1 MGLFSRHKPKIKI
14 QTTKKDGF
22 SGWVK
27 CTDCQELIH
36 ASEIQK
42 NLHCCPKCNHHYR
55 LSATQRIHLLADEGT
70 FTEWGTE
77 FLPTDPLHFKDSEAY
92 SERIKIATAKSGR
105 SEAAMVGPCQ
115 IHGIDIALGVLDFSF
130 MGGSMGS
137 VVGER
142 LTLMIEQATER
153 KLPVVIV
160 SASGG
165 ARMQESI
172 LSLMQMAKTA
182 AALAKLHEAGLPYI
196 SVLTNPTTG
205 GVTASF
211 ASLGDI
217 IIAEP
222 DALIGFAGSRVVEQ
236 TIGQKLPPGAQK
248 SEFLLEKGM
257 IDCIVDRHQLKDR
270 LALILYY
277 LGGNEREFEENEEK
291 LQMLCGKKSSHL
303 PQKLKELL
311 ATAEEE
317 WAKDRKPQGKDN
329 EKSTRTCRR

>member
-1 MGLFSRHKPKIKI
+1 MGLFSRHKPKIKV

-27 CTDCQELIH
+27 CTECQELIH

-55 LSATQRIHLLADEGT
+55 LSALQRVHLLADEGT
-70 FTEWGTE
+70 FVEWGME
-77 FLPTDPLHFKDSEAY
+77 FLPTDPLQFKDSEAY
-92 SERIKIATAKSGR
+92 SERLKLAQAKTGR
-105 SEAAMVGPCQ
+105 TDAAMVGSCQ
-115 IHGIDIALGVLDFSF
+115 IQGMEVALGVLDFSF

-142 LTLMIEQATER
+142 LTLMIEQAIER
-153 KLPVVIV
+153 SLPVVIV

-172 LSLMQMAKTA
+172 LSLMQMAKTS
-182 AALAKLHEAGLPYI
+182 AALAKLHEACLPYI
-196 SVLTNPTTG
+196 SILTNPTTG

-257 IDCIVDRHQLKDR
+257 IDCIVERHQLKDR
-270 LALILYY
+270 LALILHY
-277 LGGNEREFEENEEK
+277 LTDNGRDFEENEEN
-291 LQMLCGKKSSHL
+291 LRMLCGTKSSQL

-317 WAKDRKPQGKDN
+317 WRKSKTKG
-329 EKSTRTCRR
+329 

>member
-1 MGLFSRHKPKIKI
+1 MGLFSRNKPKIKI
-14 QTTKKDGF
+14 QSTKKDGY

-27 CTDCQELIH
+27 CTHCHELIH
-36 ASEIQK
+36 ANELQQ
-42 NLHCCPKCNHHYR
+42 NQHCCPKCDHHYR
-55 LSATQRIHLLADEGT
+55 LSGLQRVHLLTDDGSFEEL
-70 FTEWGTE
+70 FTQ
-77 FLPTDPLHFKDSEAY
+77 FKSTDPLRFVDTESYEK
-92 SERIKIATAKSGR
+92 RLKIAQEKSNRDEGVI
-105 SEAAMVGPCQ
+105 VGSCKLN
-115 IHGIDIALGVLDFSF
+115 GVKIALGVLDFSF

-142 LTLMIEQATER
+142 LTCIIEYAAEQAIP
-153 KLPVVIV
+153 LIIV

-172 LSLMQMAKTA
+172 LSLMQMAKTSG
-182 AALAKLHEAGLPYI
+182 ALARLHEKGMPYI

-257 IDCIVDRHQLKDR
+257 IDCIVNRHELKEK
-270 LALILYY
+270 LFLLIEFLS
-277 LGGNEREFEENEEK
+277 GNERQYKPASAFQAFYGRPMRK
-291 LQMLCGKKSSHL
+291 M
-303 PQKLKELL
+303 PQKLKELM
-311 ATAEEE
+311 TFPDEEE
-317 WAKDRKPQGKDN
+317 MKPEELCNG
-329 EKSTRTCRR
+329 ER